1 MNVAARIRPVGMLL
15 TGLAVLLAAG
25 PAFGQY
31 RDEYGQYRN
40 DFGEV
45 RQTVARISYVA
56 GDASFARGDDPDNW
70 QPADRN
76 IPMTLG
82 DRVYTGNRSRM
93 ELQVQGGDYIRLG
106 AGTDFAALNLTDDT
120 KQFSVKAGVTSFQ
133 IRRLFEEENFEVD
146 TPNAAVTFET

>member
-1 MNVAARIRPVGMLL
+1 MNVASRTRLPGTLW
-15 TGLAVLLAAG
+15 TGLAILLAA
-25 PAFGQY
+25 ATASGQY

-40 DFGEV
+40 DFGDV

-106 AGTDFAALNLTDDT
+106 AGTDFAALNLTDDA
-120 KQFSVKAGVTSFQ
+120 KQFSINAGVASFQ
-133 IRRLFEEENFEVD
+133 IRRLFE
-146 TPNAAVTFET
+146 